1 MSEITIN
8 FNDQAREAEK
18 AVLGGLMLETERF
31 DSVILKISDQ
41 DFHGKDHQVIFESM
55 GELIN
60 ENKPLDPLTVAE
72 KLDSKNLLNKIGGKD
87 YLISLATE
95 TPTAANLE
103 AYADIIRQR
112 SVARQ
117 LMKANSEIAELISN
131 PQGMDGFN
139 LLDEAERKIF
149 SLNEE
154 ANRSQSSIESMKDLV
169 PRSIDRLHQLAESGS
184 NLLGSSTGF
193 KGIDNKLQG
202 LQDGDL
208 IVIAGRPSMG
218 KTAFAMN
225 IAENVIKGNDENVGA
240 VLVFSLEMPAESLT
254 TRLLSG
260 MAKLDQQAV
269 RSGRLDN
276 KQVTRVVE
284 ESKKLKELPLY
295 IDDSSLLSPMELRA
309 RARRM
314 NRQLPNG
321 LSLIVVDY
329 LQLMQV
335 PGSLENRVNQI
346 SEISR
351 SLKSLARELNIPIIA
366 LSQLSR
372 AVEQR
377 NNKEPMMS
385 DLRDSGA
392 IEQDADV
399 ILFIYRDEV
408 YNKEDPNNKNIA
420 KIIIGKQRNG
430 PIGDVTLTF
439 LKEYAKFVDYIP
451 EDKVPEEGFYSKFDR

>member
-1 MSEITIN
+1 MSEITNN
-8 FNDQAREAEK
+8 FNQQAREAEK

-31 DSVILKISDQ
+31 DSVILKISDK
-41 DFHGKDHQVIFESM
+41 DFHGKDHQLIFESM

-60 ENKPLDPLTVAE
+60 ENKPLDPLTVSE

-103 AYADIIRQR
+103 AYAEIIRQR

-117 LMKANSEIAELISN
+117 LMKANSEIAELINN
-131 PQGMDGFN
+131 PQGMDGYS

-149 SLNEE
+149 SLNDE
-154 ANRSQSSIESMKDLV
+154 ANRSQSSILSMKELI
-169 PRSIDRLHQLAESGS
+169 PKSIDRLHQLAESGS
-184 NLLGSSTGF
+184 KLLGSSTGF
-193 KGIDNKLQG
+193 RAIDNKLQG

-208 IVIAGRPSMG
+208 IVVAGRPSMG
-218 KTAFAMN
+218 KTALAMN
-225 IAENVIKGNDENVGA
+225 IAENVLVENDENTGA

-260 MAKLDQQAV
+260 MSRLDQQDV
-269 RSGRLDN
+269 RSGKLDN
-276 KQVTRVVE
+276 KQVTQVVE
-284 ESKKLKELPLY
+284 QSKRLRELPIY
-295 IDDSSLLSPMELRA
+295 IDDSSLISPMELRA
-309 RARRM
+309 RARRV
-314 NRQLPNG
+314 NRQEPNG

-351 SLKSLARELNIPIIA
+351 SLKSLAKELNVPVLA
-366 LSQLSR
+366 LSQLNR

-377 NNKEPMMS
+377 TDKRPMMA

-408 YNKEDPNNKNIA
+408 YNEDSDQGNKA
-420 KIIIGKQRNG
+420 EIIIGKQRNG
-430 PIGDVTLTF
+430 PIGKTYLTF
-439 LKEYAKFVDYIP
+439 LKQYARFEDFVPD
-451 EDKVPEEGFYSKFDR
+451 DRLPEEGLYSKFE

>member
-1 MSEITIN
+1 MSELTNN
-8 FNDQAREAEK
+8 FNQQAREAEK

-31 DSVILKISDQ
+31 DSVILKISDK
-41 DFHGKDHQVIFESM
+41 DFHGKDHQLIFESM

-60 ENKPLDPLTVAE
+60 ENKPLDPLTVSE

-103 AYADIIRQR
+103 AYAEIIRQR

-117 LMKANSEIAELISN
+117 LMKANSEIAELINN
-131 PQGMDGFN
+131 PQGMDGFS

-149 SLNEE
+149 SLNDE
-154 ANRSQSSIESMKDLV
+154 ANRSQSNILSMKELI

-184 NLLGSSTGF
+184 KLLGSSTGF
-193 KGIDNKLQG
+193 KAIDNKLQG

-208 IVIAGRPSMG
+208 IVVAGRPSMG

-225 IAENVIKGNDENVGA
+225 VAENVLVENDENTGA

-260 MAKLDQQAV
+260 MSRLDQQDV
-269 RSGRLDN
+269 RSGKLDN
-276 KQVTRVVE
+276 KQVTQVVE
-284 ESKKLKELPLY
+284 QSKRLRELPIY
-295 IDDSSLLSPMELRA
+295 IDDSSLISPMELRA
-309 RARRM
+309 RARRV
-314 NRQLPNG
+314 NRQEPNG

-351 SLKSLARELNIPIIA
+351 SLKSLAKELNVPVLA
-366 LSQLSR
+366 LSQLNR

-377 NNKEPMMS
+377 TDKRPMMA

-408 YNKEDPNNKNIA
+408 YNEDSEQGNKA
-420 KIIIGKQRNG
+420 EIIIGKQRNG
-430 PIGDVTLTF
+430 PIGKTYLTF
-439 LKEYAKFVDYIP
+439 LKQYARFEDFVPD
-451 EDKVPEEGFYSKFDR
+451 DRLPEEGLYSKFE

>member
-1 MSEITIN
+1 MSELANN
-8 FNDQAREAEK
+8 FNQQAREAEK

-31 DSVILKISDQ
+31 DSVILKISDR
-41 DFHGKDHQVIFESM
+41 DFLGKDHQLIFESM

-60 ENKPLDPLTVAE
+60 ENKPLDPLTVSE

-103 AYADIIRQR
+103 AYAEIIRQR

-117 LMKANSEIAELISN
+117 LMKANSEIAELINN
-131 PQGMDGFN
+131 PQGMDGFS

-149 SLNEE
+149 SLNDE
-154 ANRSQSSIESMKDLV
+154 ANRSQSNILSMKELI

-184 NLLGSSTGF
+184 KLLGSSTGF
-193 KGIDNKLQG
+193 KAIDNKLQG

-208 IVIAGRPSMG
+208 IVVAGRPSMG

-225 IAENVIKGNDENVGA
+225 VAENVLVENDENTGA

-260 MAKLDQQAV
+260 MSRLDQQDV
-269 RSGRLDN
+269 RSGKLDN
-276 KQVTRVVE
+276 KQVTQVVE
-284 ESKKLKELPLY
+284 QSKRLRELPLY

-309 RARRM
+309 RARRI
-314 NRQLPNG
+314 NRQEPNG

-329 LQLMQV
+329 LQLMQI

-351 SLKSLARELNIPIIA
+351 SLKSLAKELNVPVIA
-366 LSQLSR
+366 LSQLNR

-377 NNKEPMMS
+377 TDKRPMMA

-408 YNKEDPNNKNIA
+408 YNEDSEQGNKA
-420 KIIIGKQRNG
+420 EIIIGKQRNG
-430 PIGDVTLTF
+430 PIGKTYLTF
-439 LKEYAKFVDYIP
+439 LKQYARFEDFIP
-451 EDKVPEEGFYSKFDR
+451 DDRLPEEGLYSKFE

>member
-1 MSEITIN
+1 MSEITNN
-8 FNDQAREAEK
+8 FNQQAREAEK

-41 DFHGKDHQVIFESM
+41 DFHGKDHQLIFVSM

-60 ENKPLDPLTVAE
+60 ENKPLDPLTVSE

-117 LMKANSEIAELISN
+117 LMKANSEIAELINN

-225 IAENVIKGNDENVGA
+225 IAENVIKGKDEDVGA

-351 SLKSLARELNIPIIA
+351 SLKSLARELNIPILA

-451 EDKVPEEGFYSKFDR
+451 EDKVPEEGFYSKFDS

>member
-1 MSEITIN
+1 MSEISSN
-8 FNDQAREAEK
+8 FNQQAREAEK

-31 DSVILKISDQ
+31 DSVILKISDK
-41 DFHGKDHQVIFESM
+41 DFHGKDHQLIFESM

-60 ENKPLDPLTVAE
+60 ENKPLDPLTVSE
-72 KLDSKNLLNKIGGKD
+72 KLDSKNVLNKIGGKD

-103 AYADIIRQR
+103 AYAEIIRQR

-117 LMKANSEIAELISN
+117 LMKANSEIAELINN
-131 PQGMDGFN
+131 PQGMDGFS

-149 SLNEE
+149 SLNDE
-154 ANRSQSSIESMKDLV
+154 ANRSQSSIQSMKELI
-169 PRSIDRLHQLAESGS
+169 PKSIDRLHQLAESGTQ
-184 NLLGSSTGF
+184 LLGSSTGF

-208 IVIAGRPSMG
+208 IVVAGRPSMG

-225 IAENVIKGNDENVGA
+225 IAENVLEKNDENTGA

-260 MAKLDQQAV
+260 MSRLDQQDV

-276 KQVTRVVE
+276 KQVTQVVE
-284 ESKKLKELPLY
+284 QSKRLRELPLY

-309 RARRM
+309 RARRI
-314 NRQLPNG
+314 NRQEPNG
-321 LSLIVVDY
+321 LSLIIVDY

-335 PGSLENRVNQI
+335 PGTLENRVNQI

-351 SLKSLARELNIPIIA
+351 SLKSLAKELNVPVIA
-366 LSQLSR
+366 LSQLNR

-377 NNKEPMMS
+377 TDKRPMMA

-408 YNKEDPNNKNIA
+408 YNEDTDQGNKA
-420 KIIIGKQRNG
+420 EIIIGKQRNG
-430 PIGDVTLTF
+430 PIGKTYLTF
-439 LKEYAKFVDYIP
+439 LKQYARFEDFVPD
-451 EDKVPEEGFYSKFDR
+451 DRLPEEGLYSKFE

>member
-8 FNDQAREAEK
+8 FNEQAREAEK

-41 DFHGKDHQVIFESM
+41 DFHGKDHQLIFESM

-60 ENKPLDPLTVAE
+60 ENKPLDPLTVSE

-117 LMKANSEIAELISN
+117 LMKANSEIAELINN

-193 KGIDNKLQG
+193 MGIDSKLQG

-225 IAENVIKGNDENVGA
+225 IAENVIKEKDEDVGA

-276 KQVTRVVE
+276 RQVTRVVE

-439 LKEYAKFVDYIP
+439 LKEYAKFVDFIP
-451 EDKVPEEGFYSKFDR
+451 EDKVPEEGFYSKFDS

>member
-1 MSEITIN
+1 MSEITNN
-8 FNDQAREAEK
+8 FNQQAREAEK

-31 DSVILKISDQ
+31 DSVILKISDK
-41 DFHGKDHQVIFESM
+41 DFHGKDHQLIFESM
-55 GELIN
+55 GDLIN
-60 ENKPLDPLTVAE
+60 ENKPLDPLTVSE

-103 AYADIIRQR
+103 AYAEIIRQR

-117 LMKANSEIAELISN
+117 LMKANSEIAELINN
-131 PQGMDGFN
+131 PQGMDGYS

-149 SLNEE
+149 SLNDE
-154 ANRSQSSIESMKDLV
+154 ANRSQSSILSMKELI
-169 PRSIDRLHQLAESGS
+169 PKSIDRLHQLAESGS
-184 NLLGSSTGF
+184 KLLGSSTGF
-193 KGIDNKLQG
+193 KAIDNKLQG

-208 IVIAGRPSMG
+208 IVVAGRPSMG
-218 KTAFAMN
+218 KTALAMN
-225 IAENVIKGNDENVGA
+225 IAENVLVENDENTGA

-260 MAKLDQQAV
+260 MSRLDQQDV
-269 RSGRLDN
+269 RSGKLDN
-276 KQVTRVVE
+276 KQVTQVVE
-284 ESKKLKELPLY
+284 QSKRLRELPIY
-295 IDDSSLLSPMELRA
+295 IDDSSLISPMELRA
-309 RARRM
+309 RARRV
-314 NRQLPNG
+314 NRQEPNG

-351 SLKSLARELNIPIIA
+351 SLKSLAKELNVPVLA
-366 LSQLSR
+366 LSQLNR

-377 NNKEPMMS
+377 TDKRPMMA

-408 YNKEDPNNKNIA
+408 YNEDSDQGNKA
-420 KIIIGKQRNG
+420 EIIIGKQRNG
-430 PIGDVTLTF
+430 PIGKTYLTF
-439 LKEYAKFVDYIP
+439 LKQYARFEDFVPD
-451 EDKVPEEGFYSKFDR
+451 DRLPEEGLYSKFE

>member
-1 MSEITIN
+1 MSELTNN
-8 FNDQAREAEK
+8 FNQQAREAEK

-31 DSVILKISDQ
+31 DSVILKISDK
-41 DFHGKDHQVIFESM
+41 DFHGKDHQLIFESM

-60 ENKPLDPLTVAE
+60 ENKPLDPLTVSE

-103 AYADIIRQR
+103 AYAEIIRQR

-117 LMKANSEIAELISN
+117 LMKANSEIAELINN
-131 PQGMDGFN
+131 PQGMDGFS

-149 SLNEE
+149 SLNDE
-154 ANRSQSSIESMKDLV
+154 ANRSQSNILSMKELI

-184 NLLGSSTGF
+184 KLLGSSTGF
-193 KGIDNKLQG
+193 RAIDNKLQG

-208 IVIAGRPSMG
+208 IVVAGRPSMG

-225 IAENVIKGNDENVGA
+225 VAENVLVENDENTGA

-260 MAKLDQQAV
+260 MSRLDQQNV
-269 RSGRLDN
+269 RSGKLDN
-276 KQVTRVVE
+276 KQVTQVVE
-284 ESKKLKELPLY
+284 QSKRLRELPLY

-309 RARRM
+309 RARRI
-314 NRQLPNG
+314 NRQEPNG

-329 LQLMQV
+329 LQLMQI

-351 SLKSLARELNIPIIA
+351 SLKSLAKELNVPVIA
-366 LSQLSR
+366 LSQLNR

-377 NNKEPMMS
+377 TDKRPMMA

-408 YNKEDPNNKNIA
+408 YNEDSEQGNKA
-420 KIIIGKQRNG
+420 EIIIGKQRNG
-430 PIGDVTLTF
+430 PIGKTYLTF
-439 LKEYAKFVDYIP
+439 LKQYARFEDFVPD
-451 EDKVPEEGFYSKFDR
+451 DRLPEEGLYSKFE

>member
-1 MSEITIN
+1 MSKLTNN
-8 FNDQAREAEK
+8 FNQQAREAEK

-31 DSVILKISDQ
+31 DSVILKISDK
-41 DFHGKDHQVIFESM
+41 DFHGKDHQLIFESM

-60 ENKPLDPLTVAE
+60 ENKPLDPLTVSE

-103 AYADIIRQR
+103 AYAEIIRQR

-117 LMKANSEIAELISN
+117 LMKANSEIAELINN
-131 PQGMDGFN
+131 PQGMDGFS

-149 SLNEE
+149 SLNDE
-154 ANRSQSSIESMKDLV
+154 ANRSQSNILSMKELI

-184 NLLGSSTGF
+184 KLLGSSTGF
-193 KGIDNKLQG
+193 KAIDNKLQG

-208 IVIAGRPSMG
+208 IVVAGRPSMG

-225 IAENVIKGNDENVGA
+225 VAENVLVENDENTGA

-260 MAKLDQQAV
+260 MSRLDQQDV
-269 RSGRLDN
+269 RSGKLDN
-276 KQVTRVVE
+276 KQVTQVVE
-284 ESKKLKELPLY
+284 QSKRLRELPLY

-309 RARRM
+309 RARRI
-314 NRQLPNG
+314 NRQEPNG

-329 LQLMQV
+329 LQLMQI

-351 SLKSLARELNIPIIA
+351 SLKSLAKELNVPVIA
-366 LSQLSR
+366 LSQLNR

-377 NNKEPMMS
+377 TDKRPMMA

-408 YNKEDPNNKNIA
+408 YNEDSEQGNKA
-420 KIIIGKQRNG
+420 EIIIGKQRNG
-430 PIGDVTLTF
+430 PIGKPYLTF
-439 LKEYAKFVDYIP
+439 LKQYARFEDFVPD
-451 EDKVPEEGFYSKFDR
+451 DRLPEEGLYSKFE

>member
-1 MSEITIN
+1 MSEKTIN
-8 FNDQAREAEK
+8 FNQQAREAEK

-31 DSVILKISDQ
+31 DSVILKISDK
-41 DFHGKDHQVIFESM
+41 DFHGKDHQLIFESM

-60 ENKPLDPLTVAE
+60 ENKPLDPLTVSE

-103 AYADIIRQR
+103 AYAEIIRQR

-117 LMKANSEIAELISN
+117 LMKANSEIAELINN
-131 PQGMDGFN
+131 PQGMDGFS

-149 SLNEE
+149 SLNDE
-154 ANRSQSSIESMKDLV
+154 ANRSQSNILSMKELI

-184 NLLGSSTGF
+184 KLLGSSTGF
-193 KGIDNKLQG
+193 KAIDNKLQG

-208 IVIAGRPSMG
+208 IVVAGRPSMG

-225 IAENVIKGNDENVGA
+225 VAENVLVENDENTGA

-260 MAKLDQQAV
+260 MSRLDQQDV
-269 RSGRLDN
+269 RSGKLDN
-276 KQVTRVVE
+276 KQVTQVVE
-284 ESKKLKELPLY
+284 QSKRLRELPLY

-309 RARRM
+309 RARRI
-314 NRQLPNG
+314 NRQEPNG

-329 LQLMQV
+329 LQLMQI

-351 SLKSLARELNIPIIA
+351 SLKSLAKELNVPVIA
-366 LSQLSR
+366 LSQLNR

-377 NNKEPMMS
+377 TDKRPMMA

-408 YNKEDPNNKNIA
+408 YNEDSEQGNKA
-420 KIIIGKQRNG
+420 EIIIGKQRNG
-430 PIGDVTLTF
+430 PIGKTYLTF
-439 LKEYAKFVDYIP
+439 LKQYARFEDFVPD
-451 EDKVPEEGFYSKFDR
+451 DRLPEEGLYSKFE

>member
-1 MSEITIN
+1 MSELTNN
-8 FNDQAREAEK
+8 FNQQAREAEK

-31 DSVILKISDQ
+31 DSVILKISDK
-41 DFHGKDHQVIFESM
+41 DFHGKDHQLIFESM

-60 ENKPLDPLTVAE
+60 ENKPLDPLTISE

-103 AYADIIRQR
+103 AYAEIIRQR

-117 LMKANSEIAELISN
+117 LMKANSEIAELINN
-131 PQGMDGFN
+131 PQGMDGFS

-149 SLNEE
+149 SLNDE
-154 ANRSQSSIESMKDLV
+154 ANRSQSNILSMKELI

-184 NLLGSSTGF
+184 KLLGSSTGF
-193 KGIDNKLQG
+193 RAIDNKLQG

-208 IVIAGRPSMG
+208 IVVAGRPSMG

-225 IAENVIKGNDENVGA
+225 VAENVLVENDENTGA

-260 MAKLDQQAV
+260 MSRLDQQDV
-269 RSGRLDN
+269 RSGKLDN
-276 KQVTRVVE
+276 KQVTQVVE
-284 ESKKLKELPLY
+284 QSKRLRELPLY

-309 RARRM
+309 RARRI
-314 NRQLPNG
+314 NRQEPNG

-329 LQLMQV
+329 LQLMQI

-351 SLKSLARELNIPIIA
+351 SLKSLAKELNVPVIA
-366 LSQLSR
+366 LSQLNR

-377 NNKEPMMS
+377 TDKRPMMA

-408 YNKEDPNNKNIA
+408 YNEDSEQGNKA
-420 KIIIGKQRNG
+420 EIIIGKQRNG
-430 PIGDVTLTF
+430 PIGKTYLTF
-439 LKEYAKFVDYIP
+439 LKQYARFEDFVPD
-451 EDKVPEEGFYSKFDR
+451 DRLPEEGLYSKFE

>member
-1 MSEITIN
+1 MSELTNN
-8 FNDQAREAEK
+8 FNQQAREAEK

-31 DSVILKISDQ
+31 DSVILKISDK
-41 DFHGKDHQVIFESM
+41 DFHGKDHQLIFESM

-60 ENKPLDPLTVAE
+60 ENKPLDPLTVSE

-103 AYADIIRQR
+103 AYAEIIRQR

-117 LMKANSEIAELISN
+117 LMKANSEIAELINN
-131 PQGMDGFN
+131 PQGMDAFS

-149 SLNEE
+149 SLNDE
-154 ANRSQSSIESMKDLV
+154 ANRSQSNILSMKELI

-184 NLLGSSTGF
+184 KLLGSSTGF
-193 KGIDNKLQG
+193 KAIDNKLQG

-208 IVIAGRPSMG
+208 IVVAGRPSMG

-225 IAENVIKGNDENVGA
+225 VAENVLVENDENTGA

-260 MAKLDQQAV
+260 MSRLDQQDV
-269 RSGRLDN
+269 RSGKLDN
-276 KQVTRVVE
+276 KQVTQVVE
-284 ESKKLKELPLY
+284 QSKRLRELPLY

-309 RARRM
+309 RARRI
-314 NRQLPNG
+314 NRQESNG

-329 LQLMQV
+329 LQLMQI

-351 SLKSLARELNIPIIA
+351 SLKSLAKELNVPVIA
-366 LSQLSR
+366 LSQLNR

-377 NNKEPMMS
+377 TDKRPMMA

-408 YNKEDPNNKNIA
+408 YNEDSEQGNKA
-420 KIIIGKQRNG
+420 EIIIGKQRNG
-430 PIGDVTLTF
+430 PIGKTYLTF
-439 LKEYAKFVDYIP
+439 LKQYARFEDFVPD
-451 EDKVPEEGFYSKFDR
+451 DRLPEEGLYSKFE